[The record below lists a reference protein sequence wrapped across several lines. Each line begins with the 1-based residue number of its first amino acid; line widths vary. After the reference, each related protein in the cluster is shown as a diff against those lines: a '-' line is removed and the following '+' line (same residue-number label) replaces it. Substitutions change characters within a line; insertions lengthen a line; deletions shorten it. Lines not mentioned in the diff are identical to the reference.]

1 MGRPLRKDVN
11 GVDVIGTYGTNSGG
25 DNSAGIVVKFY
36 DASLRTDGV
45 IIKQRGAK
53 SFVVTQIGNIG
64 TTSAYTTAV
73 LKNGEPSAYG
83 EMQIIA
89 YLTGGADA
97 SAVNVAKITKKL
109 ITDFSGNKYT
119 WRMTNFADS
128 AADQIELTAL

>member
-11 GVDVIGTYGTNSGG
+11 GIDVIGTYGTNSGG

-45 IIKQRGAK
+45 IIKQRGSK
-53 SFVVTQIGNIG
+53 SFVVARIGSIG

-73 LKNGEPSAYG
+73 LKNGTPSAYG

>member
-11 GVDVIGTYGTNSGG
+11 GIDVIGTYGTASS
-25 DNSAGIVVKFY
+25 DSRAGIVVKFY
-36 DASLRTDGV
+36 NASLRTDGV

-53 SFVVTQIGNIG
+53 SFVVAQIANIG

-73 LKNGEPSAYG
+73 LKNGTPSAAG

-97 SAVNVAKITKKL
+97 SAVNVAKITKRI

-128 AADQIELTAL
+128 TADQIELTAL

>member
-11 GVDVIGTYGTNSGG
+11 GIDVIGTYGTNSGG

-73 LKNGEPSAYG
+73 LKNGTPSAYG

-89 YLTGGADA
+89 YLSGGADA

>member
-1 MGRPLRKDVN
+1 MGRPLKKDVN
-11 GVDVIGTYGTNSGG
+11 GINVIGTYGTNSS
-25 DNSAGIVVKFY
+25 DSSAGIVVKFY

-53 SFVVTQIGNIG
+53 SFQVCRIGSIG

-73 LKNGEPSAYG
+73 LKNGTPSAAG

-89 YLTGGADA
+89 YLSGGADA
-97 SAVNVAKITKKL
+97 SAVNVAKITKRI
-109 ITDFSGNKYT
+109 ITSFTGAKYT

-128 AADQIELTAL
+128 TADQIELTAL

>member
-73 LKNGEPSAYG
+73 LKNDTPSAYG

-97 SAVNVAKITKKL
+97 SAVNVAKITKKI